1 MGAESAILASLV
13 TAGSGLLGVVLA
25 RCKCMYKRDAGGN
38 GAPIVAFSDKAITPD
53 EHEIEIFRERVGDDI
68 PVLIITK
75 KAGLGAGLSGSA
87 SR

>member
-25 RCKCMYKRDAGGN
+25 KCKCMYRRDAEGN
-38 GAPIVAFSDKAITPD
+38 CAPIFAFSDKALAPD
-53 EHEIEIFRERVGDDI
+53 EHEIEIYHERVGDDI

-75 KAGLGAGLSGSA
+75 KAA
-87 SR
+87 